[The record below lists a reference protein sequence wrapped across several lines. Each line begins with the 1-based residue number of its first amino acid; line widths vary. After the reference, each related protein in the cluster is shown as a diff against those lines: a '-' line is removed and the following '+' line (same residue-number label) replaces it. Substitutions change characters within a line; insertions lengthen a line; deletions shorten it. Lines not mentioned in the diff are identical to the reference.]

1 MVYAGIN
8 SLLPDSWWQLRT
20 FTVAELA
27 RTYANTMI
35 NGYNLKR
42 LSQRISGYL
51 KMDKPTTED
60 GYTWVW
66 ALHFSQR
73 RFFLLPKWEVAILFP
88 WATST
93 ASREQYLDR
102 PVVAC
107 VRGHVGIAE
116 VDGLVQKVTEAMAGR
131 PGRISNAY

>member
-1 MVYAGIN
+1 MEYVETE
-8 SLLPDSWWQLRT
+8 SRLPGYERQL
-20 FTVAELA
+20 FTSTLVDLTRA
-27 RTYANTMI
+27 YANATL
-35 NGYNLKR
+35 NGEVLKQIGR
-42 LSQRISGYL
+42 RVRGYL
-51 KMDKPTTED
+51 KIDRPTTED
-60 GYTWVW
+60 GYSWFW

-73 RFFLLPKWEVAILFP
+73 RFFLPPKWEVAILFP